1 MFWIVDSL
9 LMWKK
14 TWSDKSLMSV
24 HYHRRSPHYRH
35 HRSPRYKQL
44 SSSDSEATAKQEEAW
59 PPDNNPV
66 YVDLDSDPSGSQE
79 LTHPPSPPR

>member
-14 TWSDKSLMSV
+14 QLWSDQSLVSV
-24 HYHRRSPHYRH
+24 HYHRRSAGYK
-35 HRSPRYKQL
+35 HRSSPRYKQL
-44 SSSDSEATAKQEEAW
+44 SSSDSEATAKQEAW

-79 LTHPPSPPR
+79 PTHHPSPPR